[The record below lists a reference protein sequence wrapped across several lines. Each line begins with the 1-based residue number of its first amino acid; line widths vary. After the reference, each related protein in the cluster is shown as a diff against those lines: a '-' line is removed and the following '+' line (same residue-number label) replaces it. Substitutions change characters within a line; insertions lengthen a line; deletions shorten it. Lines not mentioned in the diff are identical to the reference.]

1 VPDSI
6 HVVSERL
13 GALRQ
18 GQEDLLRDFKE
29 HKDAESKWQDTV
41 DKKLDMLLSDRDQRL
56 GVARAAENK
65 AKIWVAVISA
75 AVVSAFEFVKWT
87 IFGA

>member
-1 VPDSI
+1 MEI
-6 HVVSERL
+6 NNVSERL

-18 GQEDLLRDFKE
+18 GQEDLAKAFDE
-29 HKDAESKWQDTV
+29 HKTSENKWQESV
-41 DKKLDMLLSDRDQRL
+41 DKKLDLLLSDRNQRL